1 MKHFI
6 WMLCGIFLSGLLL
19 GSLSACS
26 STRGET
32 FSPPPGQAADP
43 DPAAGTNSIS
53 EDAQS
58 AYAAL
63 LRQLRETQTLPDGTE
78 LECLR
83 DGDVIDMVSLEMNDF
98 AVYDVDGDGRAE
110 LILNWVNTGVA
121 NMTELVYGYDAAT
134 GTVREEL
141 REFPG
146 VVFYDNGAA
155 EAPWSHNQGNA
166 GDKLWPFNVYQYSPD
181 SDTYTMMGAADAWD
195 GSYREADSFPGDVD
209 ADGDG
214 VVYFLLSADGSQ
226 WSDGY
231 ASPVDGPDY
240 ENWRSFYF
248 GEGRP
253 LEFPWLTLT
262 EENINRLEGTPL
274 PQSRDD
280 GPTPDPESSPS
291 PNRENG
297 PSVEPAPLQPSEED
311 SLPHGR
317 PVDFDRIGL
326 PAAYAAAME
335 QYCRDGTF
343 PDGQAGGEI
352 PSRIAYAVCDV
363 DGDGQD
369 ELILQNTDTYVAG
382 MTERVFAYDESTKT
396 FREEFGGF
404 PTLTYYDNG
413 VIQADWSH
421 NQGRAGDKLWPYT
434 LYQYQPEEDRY
445 EPLGS
450 VDAWDRSL
458 GGHMDAFGGD
468 FPEETDADGDGYL
481 YFLLP
486 ANWQGEYT
494 RGSLV
499 DGPDYENWRNHYLSE
514 ARILEIP
521 YQAVEVETV
530 FPNAA
535 G

>member
-63 LRQLRETQTLPDGTE
+63 LRQVRDTQTLPDGTE

-83 DGDVIDMVSLEMNDF
+83 EGDAIDMESLEMNTF
-98 AVYDVDGDGRAE
+98 ALFDVDGDGRAE
-110 LILNWVNTGVA
+110 LVLNWVSAGVA
-121 NMTELVYGYDAAT
+121 NMMELVYGYDAAT

-146 VVFYDNGAA
+146 IIFYDNGTA

-166 GDKLWPFNVYQYSPD
+166 GSALWPYNVYQHNAETDAYAM
-181 SDTYTMMGAADAWD
+181 TGAVDAWD
-195 GSYREADSFPGDVD
+195 GSYRETDTFPKDID

-214 VVYFLLSADGSQ
+214 VVYFLLSAHADS
-226 WSDGY
+226 WRDGY
-231 ASPVDGPDY
+231 SAPVDGPDY
-240 ENWRSFYF
+240 ENWRSFHI
-248 GEGRP
+248 GEGAA
-253 LEFPWLTLT
+253 LELSWLPLT
-262 EENINRLEGTPL
+262 EENILKVEGTPL
-274 PQSRDD
+274 PEARDD
-280 GPTPDPESSPS
+280 GPS
-291 PNRENG
+291 R
-297 PSVEPAPLQPSEED
+297 EPAPQPEPPSQPAEEEG
-311 SLPHGR
+311 LPYGR
-317 PVDFDRIGL
+317 PVDFDSSGL

-382 MTERVFAYDESTKT
+382 MTERVFAYDGSTET
-396 FREEFGGF
+396 FREEFSAF
-404 PTLTYYDNG
+404 PALSYYDNG

-421 NQGRAGDKLWPYT
+421 NQGRAGDKLWPYD
-434 LYQYQPEEDRY
+434 LYRYQPEEDRY